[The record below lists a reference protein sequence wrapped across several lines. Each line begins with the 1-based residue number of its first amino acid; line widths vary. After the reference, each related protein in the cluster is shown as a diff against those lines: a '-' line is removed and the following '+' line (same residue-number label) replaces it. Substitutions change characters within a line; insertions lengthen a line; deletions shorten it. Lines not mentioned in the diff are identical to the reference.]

1 MRAAVESL
9 VGRVALLTE
18 LSTQYGVPIPP
29 MADHE
34 QRLITQ
40 ACDNLDLD
48 ITRVMPPSQQETA
61 VVPQQ
66 IPSETSN
73 NQHINS
79 LTTSHAQDGIGM
91 NMLMNTDQVNQ
102 TLLDTQNW
110 SDFPAEQQWDGSQTW
125 DGSPSDWSWQM
136 LNDFSVLPSFN
147 YGLSAET
154 LMANSNVGAGD
165 FRNDVREDQPASSGS
180 SDDEADNDM
189 VPGLAAR
196 LGSLRVA
203 SDGRL
208 RYYGTAANNH
218 FLASS
223 SYGGNVFDVQEMQ
236 RNASMALENAHLDQ
250 DIPTSLRDHL
260 IGLFFQ
266 WHNPAHT
273 TIDRSLF
280 EAALPKSGENQGE
293 WCSQSLVA
301 AM

>member
-1 MRAAVESL
+1 
-9 VGRVALLTE
+9 
-18 LSTQYGVPIPP
+18 
-29 MADHE
+29 MADDE

-40 ACDNLDLD
+40 ACENLDLD
-48 ITRVMPPSQQETA
+48 INRVMPPSQQDPAT
-61 VVPQQ
+61 VPQL
-66 IPSETSN
+66 ISAGTIHNE
-73 NQHINS
+73 HINS
-79 LTTSHAQDGIGM
+79 LATTHTQDGLGM

-102 TLLDTQNW
+102 SMLDTQNW
-110 SDFPAEQQWDGSQTW
+110 TDFSAEQQWDGSQPW

-147 YGLSAET
+147 YGVSAESF
-154 LMANSNVGAGD
+154 MPNSNVGASD
-165 FRNDVREDQPASSGS
+165 IRNSIGEDQPASTGS

-223 SYGGNVFDVQEMQ
+223 SYRGNVFDVQEMQ
-236 RNASMALENAHLDQ
+236 RNASVALENAHLDQ
-250 DIPTSLRDHL
+250 EIPTSLRDHF

-273 TIDRSLF
+273 TVDRQLF